1 VNSYSGP
8 EHAGPATAEHRLNLR
23 RHSPHGGKIWLLL
36 CAAAVV
42 SAAGF
47 SRAEEQAASA
57 SPTPRLASFNE
68 RVALAKS
75 ARVKT
80 DLLGLELGSD
90 IEGARRRLDK
100 WIDPSPRSKQPA
112 EEEKGERK
120 VLWELNGTDFAS
132 IFVKAN
138 EQNQITYM
146 LGVLRSGKEIPFS
159 EIGEV
164 EKAPIR
170 TGQQIAWDVLRP
182 NQPLI
187 RVVASGSQGKAASIT
202 IFEVRRATRR

>member
-1 VNSYSGP
+1 MDSYSGP
-8 EHAGPATAEHRLNLR
+8 EQAGAVRPEDRSSLV
-23 RHSPHGGKIWLLL
+23 RHSPRCVKIWGFV

-42 SAAGF
+42 IAPAF
-47 SRAEEQAASA
+47 SRAEGQAASA

-90 IEGARRRLDK
+90 FEGAQRQLDK
-100 WIDPSPRSKQPA
+100 WIDPSPRSKAPA
-112 EEEKGERK
+112 EEEEGERK
-120 VLWELNGTDFAS
+120 VLWKLNGTDFAS

-138 EQNQITYM
+138 EQNRITYM
-146 LGVLRSGKEIPFS
+146 LGVLRSGKEIPFF

-170 TGQQIAWDVLRP
+170 TDQQIAWDILRP
-182 NQPLI
+182 NRPLI
-187 RVVASGSQGKAASIT
+187 RVVASGSHGKAASIT